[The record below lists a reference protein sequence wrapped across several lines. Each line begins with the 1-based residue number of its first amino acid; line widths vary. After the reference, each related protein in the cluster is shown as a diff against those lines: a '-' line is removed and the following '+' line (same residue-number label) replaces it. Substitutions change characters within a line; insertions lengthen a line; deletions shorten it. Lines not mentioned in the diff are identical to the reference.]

1 MNFFGPRLRETASR
15 FVEDRRGN
23 FAVLTGMS
31 IMTIMMAVG
40 FGVNLTQAFHVK
52 SSLHAALDAAVTS
65 TARDITT
72 GVIKKEDASKM
83 VEKLLS
89 VNAGGKFADKGAFVL
104 DTLTVDDAAKTL
116 EATAHAY
123 VDSAFPFFG
132 YDPKVAITSAALYS
146 DKKVEIAMMLDNTWS
161 MDPKYAYGHDKIGD
175 LKKAASNAVKLA
187 LAQNRDPKNP
197 RVRVALIPYADAVN
211 IGGLADQASFVETAT
226 GPDLPP
232 SKEELEREQ
241 AKGVSPPSGS
251 ARPDD
256 CVTERKLKDG
266 KADFSDDGPDL
277 LRKNLKGEWYPAKV
291 NRDDRLER
299 RWDHYQYCPDGELVP
314 LTADA
319 DKLLD
324 SIEGYKAVGVTAG
337 AIGIQWTY
345 YMLSHR
351 WANAIKDASM
361 GKGPSDYDPKKTTKV
376 AILMTDGV
384 FNTAFAG
391 VGSGG
396 ERDSV
401 ASKTK
406 SASYAKSLC
415 KNMKHDEIQVFTIGF
430 DLDNVDKD
438 GADPKEVKA
447 MLKACA
453 SPDTKTIKHYFETS
467 TGAELDAA
475 FAEIIQNTERLA
487 LTK

>member
-1 MNFFGPRLRETASR
+1 MNSLGLKLAAIR
-15 FVEDRRGN
+15 FAEDRSGN
-23 FAVLTGMS
+23 FAVLFGMS
-31 IMTIMMAVG
+31 MMTVMMAAG
-40 FGVNLTQAFHVK
+40 FGVNLTQAYHVQ

-72 GVIKKEDASKM
+72 GVIKKEDARKE
-83 VEKLLS
+83 VEKILS
-89 VNAGGKFADKGAFVL
+89 ANADGKFADKGAFVL
-104 DTLTVDDAAKTL
+104 DTLTIDDSAKTL

-123 VDSAFPFFG
+123 VDPAFPLFG

-161 MDPKYAYGHDKIGD
+161 MDPKWAWGHDKIGD
-175 LKKAASNAVKLA
+175 LKKAATNAVKLA

-197 RVRVALIPYADAVN
+197 RVRVALVPYADAVN
-211 IGGLADQASFVETAT
+211 IGDLADQASFFETAT
-226 GPDLPP
+226 GPDVPP
-232 SKEELEREQ
+232 SNYVISSVKRL
-241 AKGVSPPSGS
+241 
-251 ARPDD
+251 DN
-256 CVTERKLKDG
+256 CVTERKRIDG
-266 KADFSDDGPDL
+266 KPDFTDDGPQEERLGLD
-277 LRKNLKGEWYPAKV
+277 KKWYKALV
-291 NRDDRLER
+291 NRDNRLKR
-299 RWDHYQYCPDGELVP
+299 SDGQKSCPDGVLVP

-391 VGSGG
+391 VPAGG
-396 ERDSV
+396 ERDSSV
-401 ASKTK
+401 SKTK

-415 KNMKHDEIQVFTIGF
+415 KNMKKDEIQVFTIGF

-453 SPDTKTIKHYFETS
+453 SPDTKTVKHYFEAS

-475 FAEIIQNTERLA
+475 FAEIIRNTERLA

>member
-1 MNFFGPRLRETASR
+1 LKRVAIHFAR
-15 FVEDRRGN
+15 DRSGN
-23 FAVLTGMS
+23 FAVLFCMS
-31 IMTIMMAVG
+31 MTAVMMAVG

-72 GVIKKEDASKM
+72 GAIKKDDARKA
-83 VEKLLS
+83 VEMFLTA
-89 VNAGGKFADKGAFVL
+89 NADGKFADKGAFVL

-123 VDSAFPFFG
+123 VDSAFPLFG

-161 MDPKYAYGHDKIGD
+161 MDPNEAGGHDKIGD

-197 RVRVALIPYADAVN
+197 RVRVALVPYADAVN
-211 IGGLADQASFVETAT
+211 IGGLADQASFVETAA

-232 SKEELEREQ
+232 SNEELARLA
-241 AKGVSPPSGS
+241 AKGMSPPSGTD
-251 ARPDD
+251 RPDD

-266 KADFSDDGPDL
+266 SADFSDDGPATP
-277 LRKNLKGEWYPAKV
+277 RRNLKKEIYPAKV
-291 NRDDRLER
+291 NRDNRLTPDNR
-299 RWDHYQYCPDGELVP
+299 RNYCPEGLLVP

-319 DKLLD
+319 DKLLE

-337 AIGIQWTY
+337 GIGVQWTY
-345 YMLSHR
+345 YMLSPR
-351 WANAIKDASM
+351 WRDAIKDAAM
-361 GKGPSDYDPKKTTKV
+361 GSGPADYNPKKTTKV

-391 VGSGG
+391 ISDWRV
-396 ERDSV
+396 RDEV
-401 ASKTK
+401 PSKQK
-406 SASYAKSLC
+406 SPAYAKSLC
-415 KNMKHDEIQVFTIGF
+415 KNMKADDIQVFTIGF

-438 GADPKEVKA
+438 HADPKEVKA

-453 SPDTKTIKHYFETS
+453 TPDTKTVKHYFETS
-467 TGAELDAA
+467 TGEELDAA
-475 FAEIIQNTERLA
+475 FKEIILNSEKLA